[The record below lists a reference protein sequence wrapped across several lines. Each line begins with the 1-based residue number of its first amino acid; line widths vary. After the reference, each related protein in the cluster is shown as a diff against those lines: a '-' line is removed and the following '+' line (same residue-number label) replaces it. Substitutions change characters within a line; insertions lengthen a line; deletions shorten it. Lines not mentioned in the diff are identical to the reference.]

1 LEVKTYYQHF
11 CFQNFGKEII
21 LNLFVSFFVFFF
33 KKNQQSL
40 SQIIKTTIKKKKKK
54 LKQPV
59 RKYVFVFQNLKMK
72 IENENHK

>member
-21 LNLFVSFFVFFF
+21 LNLFVLFFVFF

-40 SQIIKTTIKKKKKK
+40 SQIFKTTFKEKK

-59 RKYVFVFQNLKMK
+59 RKYVFVFKNLKMK